1 MNKFNFITDG
11 FKGVIRN
18 GFRSVAAILIL
29 GSSLLLIG
37 IFATLMLVIDHSID
51 NIDDFNEI
59 VVYMNLDAD
68 KETVAAAQ
76 EAIGKL
82 NNVKKLTYISKA
94 ESLEGEKEKF
104 ADYAYIF
111 DSYDDTTNPLPDSFK
126 IEYENIEDID
136 ALVYNLERLDIDG
149 DGVQDNVIDKVKN
162 RYDIAKNIQNFK
174 GAISL
179 GGTWLMVLLVVV
191 SVFVISNTIKLTYH
205 SREME
210 ITVMRYIGATK
221 SYITMPFVFEGAII
235 GFVSGLLGYI
245 VQYYL
250 YAVPLADLSN
260 KFGGFITI
268 PALAEINP
276 IYLLVFFAGGILL
289 GVLGSAFAIRKY
301 MKA

>member
-18 GFRSVAAILIL
+18 GFRSIAAVLIL

-76 EAIGKL
+76 EAIEKL

-94 ESLEGEKEKF
+94 ESLEGEKDKF

-149 DGVQDNVIDKVKN
+149 DGIQDNVIDKVKN

-221 SYITMPFVFEGAII
+221 TYITLPFVFEGAII
-235 GFVSGLLGYI
+235 GFASGLLGYI

-268 PALAEINP
+268 PTLAEINP